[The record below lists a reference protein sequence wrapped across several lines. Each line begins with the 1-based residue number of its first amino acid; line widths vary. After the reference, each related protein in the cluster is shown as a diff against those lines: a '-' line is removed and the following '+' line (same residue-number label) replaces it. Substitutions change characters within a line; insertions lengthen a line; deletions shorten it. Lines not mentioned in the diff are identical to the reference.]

1 MRWIVA
7 LAFAGLA
14 ACADWP
20 DTGAAP
26 ISRGDQ
32 SWPALLPVS
41 EIIAAS
47 TDGAVTAEDANRLS
61 ARAVAL
67 RTRASLLR
75 REVATQ
81 SEMDALRRRLA
92 R

>member
-1 MRWIVA
+1 MKWIAA

-32 SWPALLPVS
+32 PWPALLPVS

-47 TDGAVTAEDANRLS
+47 PDGAATAEDANRLA
-61 ARAVAL
+61 ARAAAL
-67 RTRASLLR
+67 RARAALLR
-75 REVATQ
+75 TDIATQ
-81 SEMDALRRRLA
+81 SEMDALRSRLA